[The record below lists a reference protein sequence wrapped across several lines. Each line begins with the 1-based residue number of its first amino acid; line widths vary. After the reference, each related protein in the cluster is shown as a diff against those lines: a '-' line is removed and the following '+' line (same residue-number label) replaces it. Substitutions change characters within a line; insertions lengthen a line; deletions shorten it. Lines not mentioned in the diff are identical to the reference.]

1 MTFLQLGQHSIQAA
15 CLGRAH
21 AMPRE
26 IVLSPIAAVA
36 DSCGFARSS
45 GAGVRPFPARA
56 FAARLL
62 PRQAHK
68 RLRIARHRLPRG
80 RGGAAVLDFETPAC
94 LQGMGP
100 ALSLRLLRVLFGEV
114 DFASMDFLSAIN
126 LQLALLVFGV
136 LVLLVVTSVLVSFA
150 LREW

>member
-1 MTFLQLGQHSIQAA
+1 
-15 CLGRAH
+15 
-21 AMPRE
+21 MPRE

-114 DFASMDFLSAIN
+114 DFVHGLFIGHQFAARAASVWCPSP
-126 LQLALLVFGV
+126 FGCHV
-136 LVLLVVTSVLVSFA
+136 CA
-150 LREW
+150 C